1 MKFSSRN
8 QFQGKVKE
16 LKKGPVTTEVVIE
29 VNNPVTVVA
38 TITTTSAD
46 TMDLKTGD
54 DVLTLIKASHVIV
67 GK

>member
-8 QFQGKVKE
+8 QFHGKIKE

-29 VNNPVTVVA
+29 MKEPTTIVA
-38 TITTTSAD
+38 TITTTSSD

-54 DVLTLIKASHVIV
+54 DVLALIKASHVIV

>member
-8 QFQGKVKE
+8 QFQGKIKE
-16 LKKGPVTTEVVIE
+16 LKKGPVTTEVIIE
-29 VNNPVTVVA
+29 IKDPATVVA

-54 DVLTLIKASHVIV
+54 DVVALIKASHVIV